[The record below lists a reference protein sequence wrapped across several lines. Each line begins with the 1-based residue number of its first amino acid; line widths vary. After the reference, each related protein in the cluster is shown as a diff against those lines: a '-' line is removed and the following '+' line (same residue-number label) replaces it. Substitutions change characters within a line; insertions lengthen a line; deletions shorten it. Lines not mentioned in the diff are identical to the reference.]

1 VWTVAKTDPRVDAYI
16 AKSAVFAQ
24 PILIHL
30 RDLMHRCIPE
40 IEEAIKW
47 GMPFFVLGGESI
59 ANMAAF
65 KTHASFGFW
74 RHKDVTGLEERGGA
88 MGSLGKLSTLS
99 DLPGDAELGAFINK
113 AAALA
118 RSGVKVKRG
127 TGAPKTELPMPDDL
141 ALAMK
146 AAKDA
151 LVKWDTFS
159 PSHRREYI
167 EWVIEAKREETRAKR
182 IVQTV
187 ELVAEGKDRN
197 WKYRDC

>member
-1 VWTVAKTDPRVDAYI
+1 MAKADPRVDAYI
-16 AKSAVFAQ
+16 AKSAAFGQ
-24 PILIHL
+24 PILNHL
-30 RDLMHRCIPE
+30 RDLVHGRIPE

-47 GMPFFVLGGESI
+47 GMPFFVLGSENI

-65 KTHASFGFW
+65 KAHASFGFW
-74 RHKDVTGLEERGGA
+74 RHKDVTGHQERGGA
-88 MGSLGKLSTLS
+88 MGSLGKLTALS
-99 DLPGDAELGAFINK
+99 DLPSDAELGAYIDK

-127 TGAPKTELPMPDDL
+127 TGALKTELPMPDDL
-141 ALAMK
+141 AVAIK

-151 LVKWDTFS
+151 LVKWDAFS

-167 EWVIEAKREETRAKR
+167 EWVVEAKREETRAKR

-197 WKYRDC
+197 WKYRGC